1 MLRSVLPKPST
12 EAAYYNPVLLGPE
25 TLRRAATST
34 AVVRDVLGVLGK
46 LEPDDYT
53 RYLSDYCGEGLR
65 RFGDAWAYA
74 DICTVL
80 LATARAIAPRTYLEI
95 GVRRGRSMAM
105 VASAAPE
112 CALYGFDMWV
122 EDYAGMPN
130 PGGDFV
136 KQEIQRTGH
145 TGEIQMISG
154 DSHVTVPRFLA
165 EHAGENG
172 LELDLVTVDGDHSYE
187 GALADLREVIPRLSV
202 GGVIVFDDIV
212 HPKHPYLAEVWRRA
226 VAEDGGLTAGE
237 YGELGYGVAFAVRA
251 QPPRAREPLAREAVR
266 AARGQLTAIRR
277 ALAWRA
283 R

>member
-12 EAAYYNPVLLGPE
+12 EADYYNPVLLGPE

-34 AVVRDVLGVLGK
+34 AVVRDVLDVLGK

-53 RYLSDYCGEGLR
+53 RYLGEYCGEGLR

-80 LATARAIAPRTYLEI
+80 LAATRAVAPRTYLEI

-105 VASAAPE
+105 VAAAAPE
-112 CALYGFDMWV
+112 CALHGFDMWI

-136 KQEIQRTGH
+136 KKEIASLGH
-145 TGEIQMISG
+145 KGHIEMISG

-165 EHAGENG
+165 DHPS

-187 GALADLREVIPRLSV
+187 GALADLRTVIPRLAV
-202 GGVIVFDDIV
+202 GGVLVFDDIV
-212 HPKHPYLAEVWRRA
+212 HPKHPYLAEVWQRA

-251 QPPRAREPLAREAVR
+251 QPPRVREPLAREAVR